1 MPLFTSR
8 CLDELP
14 ARVQRFQLRL
24 MHFSFT
30 VSHVP
35 VKDLVVA
42 DTLSRAPLSIVDTD
56 DEEFQPEVEAF
67 INSTIQQLP
76 ASEARRKEIMNEQQ
90 NDATCQTLNKYCQDY
105 WPDRRHIA
113 SCAKPYLSVA
123 AELSVC
129 NGLLLRGD
137 RIVIPLSM
145 QSEIL
150 RKLHCGHQGI
160 TKCRE
165 RARQSV

>member
-1 MPLFTSR
+1 M
-8 CLDELP
+8 
-14 ARVQRFQLRL
+14 
-24 MHFSFT
+24 
-30 VSHVP
+30 
-35 VKDLVVA
+35 
-42 DTLSRAPLSIVDTD
+42 
-56 DEEFQPEVEAF
+56 EAF
-67 INSTIQQLP
+67 INSTIQQFP
-76 ASEARRKEIMNEQQ
+76 ASEARLKEIINEQQ
-90 NDATCQTLNKYCQDY
+90 NDATCQTLSKYCQDY

-113 SCAKPYLSVA
+113 SCAKPYLLVA

-137 RIVIPLSM
+137 RIVIPLSL

-150 RKLHCGHQGI
+150 GKLHCGHQGI